1 MLEHAPDADPAGPY
15 LQQDFDPDFHVRD
28 ARGCG
33 DPVLTDI
40 LCDQFQPTAQASAA
54 HGTVR

>member
-1 MLEHAPDADPAGPY
+1 MLGRARDADPAGPY
-15 LQQDFDPDFHVRD
+15 LQQDFDPAFHVRV

-33 DPVLTDI
+33 DPVLIEI
-40 LCDQFQPTAQASAA
+40 LCDQLQPTAQASAA